1 MIILKSL
8 SEIERM
14 RRSNTIVAEI
24 LGEIK
29 VLIKPGVATIE
40 LNERCEWLCNKRG
53 AIPAFKGYREYPYSL
68 CTSVNEEVVHGIP
81 SKRILKEGDI
91 ISLDFGVLYDGYFG
105 DAAVTVPVG
114 VVSKETALLIE
125 ATEQALYLG
134 IEKAIHNNR
143 VSDISFAVQGHVES
157 RGFSVVRKFVG
168 HGIGKSLHEDPQIPN
183 FGKPGQGPRLRPG
196 MILAIEPMVNAGGS
210 EVEVLSDGWT
220 AVTKDRN
227 LSAHFEHCVAI
238 TENGLEILSK
248 I

>member
-1 MIILKSL
+1 MIILKSP
-8 SEIERM
+8 SEIEKM
-14 RRSNTIVAEI
+14 RISNTIVAEI
-24 LGEIK
+24 LSEIK
-29 VLIKPGVATIE
+29 ALIKPGVTTIE
-40 LNERCEWLCNKRG
+40 LNERCEWLCHKKG
-53 AIPAFKGYREYPYSL
+53 AIPAFKGYRGYPCSL

-105 DAAVTVPVG
+105 DAAITVPVG
-114 VVSKETALLIE
+114 VVSEKAALLIE
-125 ATEQALYLG
+125 TTEQALYLG

-143 VSDISFAVQGHVES
+143 ISDISFAVQRHVES

-183 FGKPGQGPRLRPG
+183 FGKPGQGPRLKPG
-196 MILAIEPMVNAGGS
+196 MVLAIEPMVNAGRS

-220 AVTKDRN
+220 AVTKDRS
-227 LSAHFEHCVAI
+227 LSAHFEHCIAI
-238 TENGLEILSK
+238 TENGAEILSK